1 MLNFNIHYLNS
12 DVPKLEAFNGNW
24 IDLRCIE
31 LKVTRAETGEV
42 ETYTG
47 NWETVTYEKGD
58 VLFVNFGFSLDMTD
72 TVTGEDY
79 VANIYP
85 RSSLFKN
92 FGLILTNHV
101 GCIDNSY
108 KGTTDYWRGML
119 VAMRSGEVSKYDRLC
134 QFEIKKPQ
142 PKITLHEVD
151 DLGNVARN
159 GYGTSGKQ

>member
-1 MLNFNIHYLNS
+1 
-12 DVPKLEAFNGNW
+12 
-24 IDLRCIE
+24 
-31 LKVTRAETGEV
+31 
-42 ETYTG
+42 
-47 NWETVTYEKGD
+47 
-58 VLFVNFGFSLDMTD
+58 MTN

-151 DLGNVARN
+151 DLGNVARD